1 MVSHHPRHSI
11 EVLPPELLAEIF
23 VHCLP
28 SRSWVPESPR
38 IYEAPML
45 LCQVCSY
52 WRELAISLPFLWSS
66 LRGYMDVSNRAQL
79 SHLLLYQLWIE
90 RSRTR
95 PLSLYIDLDSSDP
108 STSFLMNLFLAEIH
122 RWGDIVFY
130 FDYRPAKDFFAI
142 DGRRAH
148 LLHSL
153 SIRAYNCFEASTV
166 DKIPSIL
173 QSFPNLRCLRWSSQV
188 TPMTLL
194 KTPFPRL
201 THIKLLKCPLPLV
214 EFVRFISQCPQIRD
228 IEVDAVK
235 PPSKPFTL
243 PVITLPH
250 LSSLRVG
257 TIFRVDEMIDYFTLP
272 SLRYLEYGK
281 VQIQSF
287 ENFASRSSCKLEAFH
302 LKDYLGVT
310 EEEALYLLAMPSL
323 QSLRE
328 LGIRVNGI
336 TDRLLELLKYSEAN
350 LKDNIL
356 PHLEGLSLVGCRTTD
371 GVFSDMVASRWR
383 PTQGSRNDSPT
394 ASLRSVS
401 VDFEHRQH
409 TIDRSRLQ
417 EFEANGLT
425 VWLMDVPTD

>member
-1 MVSHHPRHSI
+1 MVSHHPRHPI

-28 SRSWVPESPR
+28 SPSWMPERPR
-38 IYEAPML
+38 VNEAPML

-66 LRGYMDVSNRAQL
+66 LHGYLDVSNRAQ
-79 SHLLLYQLWIE
+79 SWRVLLYQLWIE
-90 RSRTR
+90 RSRTQ
-95 PLSLYIDLDSSDP
+95 PLFLYINPNSSDP
-108 STSFLMNLFLAEIH
+108 TTSSLMHLFLAEIH
-122 RWGDIVFY
+122 RWGDVGFH
-130 FDYRPAKDFFAI
+130 FNHNPAKDFFAI

-148 LLHSL
+148 LLQ
-153 SIRAYNCFEASTV
+153 SISISAYNCTEASTLAE
-166 DKIPSIL
+166 IPSIL
-173 QSFPNLRCLRWSSQV
+173 QSFPNLRCLRWSSRA

-194 KTPFPRL
+194 KMSFPGL
-201 THIKLLKCPLPLV
+201 TQVKLLDCPLPLD

-228 IEVDAVK
+228 IEVQIVE

-243 PVITLPH
+243 PTITLPH

-257 TIFRVDEMIDYFTLP
+257 TSFRVNEMIDYFTLP
-272 SLRYLEYGK
+272 SLRFLDYPK
-281 VQIQSF
+281 VQIQNF
-287 ENFASRSSCKLEAFH
+287 ENFISRSSCKLQTF
-302 LKDYLGVT
+302 YLSHYVGVT
-310 EEEALYLLAMPSL
+310 EDEVIYFLAMPSL

-328 LGIRVNGI
+328 LSIRANGI
-336 TDRLLELLKYSEAN
+336 TDRLVGLLKYSEAN
-350 LKDNIL
+350 PKDNVL
-356 PHLEGLSLVGCRTTD
+356 PYLENLSLEGCRTTD
-371 GVFSDMVASRWR
+371 GVFSDMVASRWQ
-383 PTQGSRNDSPT
+383 PTQGSRNNSPL

-401 VDFEHRQH
+401 VDFEWRQH